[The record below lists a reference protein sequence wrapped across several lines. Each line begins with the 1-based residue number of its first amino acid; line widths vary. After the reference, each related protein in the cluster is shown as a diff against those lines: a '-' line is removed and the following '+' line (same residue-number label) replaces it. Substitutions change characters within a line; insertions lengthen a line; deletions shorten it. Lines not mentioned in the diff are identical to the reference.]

1 MMENNQ
7 DLKKKLNMKTQTKA
21 FIYITKYMITRNE
34 GFQFTVQS
42 TSKQRTAAGLKKFF
56 RY

>member
-7 DLKKKLNMKTQTKA
+7 ALTKKVHMKTQTKA
-21 FIYITKYMITRNE
+21 FLYITKSMITRNE